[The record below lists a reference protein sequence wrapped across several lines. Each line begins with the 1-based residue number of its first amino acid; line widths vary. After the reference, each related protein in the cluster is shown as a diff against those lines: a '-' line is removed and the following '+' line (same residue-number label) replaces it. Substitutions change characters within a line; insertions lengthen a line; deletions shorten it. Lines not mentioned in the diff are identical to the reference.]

1 MSKNKSIKLLQL
13 LKVKLMSLILIDNRI
28 KNDAMKMIEQTDSM
42 IREIRK
48 INTKLDVELL
58 EVITDIM
65 SIGIMDEHKK
75 LTRKYR

>member
-13 LKVKLMSLILIDNRI
+13 LKVKLMSLTLIDSRI

-65 SIGIMDEHKK
+65 SIGIMDEHKR

>member
-1 MSKNKSIKLLQL
+1 
-13 LKVKLMSLILIDNRI
+13 MSLILIDSRI

-65 SIGIMDEHKK
+65 SIGIMDEHKR

>member
-13 LKVKLMSLILIDNRI
+13 LKVKLMSLALMDTRY
-28 KNDAMKMIEQTDSM
+28 KDDAIKMIEETNSM

-65 SIGIMDEHKK
+65 SIGIMDEHKR

>member
-13 LKVKLMSLILIDNRI
+13 LKVKLMSLILIDSRI
-28 KNDAMKMIEQTDSM
+28 KNNAMKMIEQTDSM

-65 SIGIMDEHKK
+65 SIGIMDEHKR

>member
-1 MSKNKSIKLLQL
+1 
-13 LKVKLMSLILIDNRI
+13 MSLILIDSRI

-65 SIGIMDEHKK
+65 SIGIMDEHKT

>member
-1 MSKNKSIKLLQL
+1 MTKNKSIKLLQL
-13 LKVKLMSLILIDNRI
+13 LKIKLMSLILIDNRI
-28 KNDAMKMIEQTDSM
+28 ENDAMKMIQQTDFM

-58 EVITDIM
+58 EAITDIL
-65 SIGIMDEHKK
+65 SFGIVEEHKR

>member
-13 LKVKLMSLILIDNRI
+13 LKVKLMSLILIDSRI

-58 EVITDIM
+58 QVITDIM
-65 SIGIMDEHKK
+65 SIGIMDEHKR

>member
-13 LKVKLMSLILIDNRI
+13 LKVKLMSLILIDSRI

-65 SIGIMDEHKK
+65 SIGIMDEHKR

>member
-13 LKVKLMSLILIDNRI
+13 LKVKLMSLILIDSRI